1 MINYD
6 KLRFNIISHQNF
18 KFNWHIQT
26 RSVDELKNRVEIIAK
41 IFEKEWDNEKYE

>member
-6 KLRFNIISHQNF
+6 KLRFNIIAHPNF

-26 RSVDELKNRVEIIAK
+26 KPAEELKNRVETIAK
-41 IFEKEWDNEKYE
+41 IFEKEWDN